1 MLNYLP
7 ALFILRRLALSVTFQ
22 RPFRWQKYTFL
33 FEAQNNPAD
42 FLYTSNGKFIFHQ
55 RWRRYFLTLTL
66 VSIQNCWL
74 LIFRHFQK
82 MFSKKW
88 VAHGMFSVPLHHVC
102 TQEETP

>member
-7 ALFILRRLALSVTFQ
+7 ALFILRRLALSVTSQ

-66 VSIQNCWL
+66 VSVQNVNL
-74 LIFRHFQK
+74 QSRGATTTK
-82 MFSKKW
+82 V
-88 VAHGMFSVPLHHVC
+88 VALARLVYLV
-102 TQEETP
+102 TL

>member
-7 ALFILRRLALSVTFQ
+7 ALFILRRLALSVTSQ

-82 MFSKKW
+82 IFSKKW
-88 VAHGMFSVPLHHVC
+88 VAHGVFSVPLHHVC